1 MIPVK
6 PALYYRTFFITRYMN
21 KHTEITRLTPR
32 GQLDILSQLEVA
44 QLKRGSSEDG
54 LYETFRR
61 CALAVLNVDS
71 QTDDAREVLQ
81 QYRDFEIRV
90 IQQERGIKLEIE
102 NAPESAFV
110 DGRVITGIQEQLFAV
125 LRDVSYVK
133 NKIKFNQIFDANTG
147 EGLTNIV
154 FHILRNA
161 RVLVPEVEPNLVV
174 CWGGHSIQRP
184 EYDYCKTT
192 GYELGLRGLNI
203 CTGCGPGAMKAPMK
217 GAAIGHNKQR
227 TPRGRF
233 VGFTEPGI
241 IAAETPNPIVNEL
254 VILPDIEKRLE
265 AFVRAGHAIIVF
277 PGGVG
282 TAEEILFILGI
293 LLNPENRAVPF
304 PLILTGP
311 ASSRDYFRQIDDFI
325 QLTLGREAKEHY
337 TIIIDDPV
345 KVARETAAGLE
356 SVRNFRRTHSDAYYF
371 NWILKIDH
379 SFQQPFVPSH
389 DNVAKLELS
398 RDLPSHL
405 LAADLRRAFSAIVSG
420 NVKADGIRAIEKQGP
435 FQIRGDHEIMQSLDA
450 LLHSF
455 VDQQR
460 MKVPGKRYIPCYCLL
475 DQ

>member
-1 MIPVK
+1 
-6 PALYYRTFFITRYMN
+6 MN
-21 KHTEITRLTPR
+21 KRSKITRLTPH
-32 GQLDILSQLEVA
+32 GQMNILSQLEVA
-44 QLKRGSSEDG
+44 QLKQGASEDG

-71 QTDDAREVLQ
+71 KTDDAREVLEQ
-81 QYRDFEIRV
+81 HRDFSIRV
-90 IQQERGIKLEIE
+90 IQQERGVKLEIE
-102 NAPESAFV
+102 NAPQSAFV
-110 DGRVITGIQEQLFAV
+110 DGRVITGIQEQLFSV
-125 LRDVSYVK
+125 LRDVSYVR
-133 NKIKFNQIFDANTG
+133 NKIKFNQIFDSSTS

-184 EYDYCKTT
+184 EYDYCKSV
-192 GYELGLRGLNI
+192 GYQLGLRGLNI

-227 TPRGRF
+227 TRHGRF

-241 IAAETPNPIVNEL
+241 IAAESPNPIVNEL

-265 AFVRAGHAIIVF
+265 SFVRAGHAIIVF

-282 TAEEILFILGI
+282 TVEEILFIVGI
-293 LLNPENRAVPF
+293 LLNPENRSVPF

-311 ASSRDYFRQIDDFI
+311 ESSREYFRQIDEFI
-325 QLTLGREAKEHY
+325 KLTLGRAAQEHY
-337 TIIIDDPV
+337 TIIIDEPE
-345 KVARETAAGLE
+345 KVAREIAAGLE

-379 SFQQPFVPSH
+379 QFQLPFVPSH
-389 DNVAKLELS
+389 ENVASLDIS
-398 RDLPSHL
+398 RDRPVHE

-420 NVKADGIRAIEKQGP
+420 NVKEEGIRAIERDGP
-435 FQIRGDHEIMQSLDA
+435 YQISGDAEIMRSLDA
-450 LLHSF
+450 LLHTF
-455 VDQQR
+455 VEQQR
-460 MKVPGKRYIPCYCLL
+460 MKIPGKRYTPCYSVHEG
-475 DQ
+475 